1 MYQWILSLY
10 ILIFS
15 YQGDMGTFV
24 CTGRM
29 VNFDYDW
36 IASCFLMNLGSQDL
50 SNNTATHCSVEPPN
64 RSAMTHPSKTDWHK
78 LYGVTHP
85 VRQRADSGQERF
97 STWRLH
103 LALACR
109 YIICVWLRC
118 ESMLICTGSRVY
130 FIMSDLLHV
139 LETTRPWSTRQKRI
153 STIGTTESHT
163 TASRFW
169 VETILT
175 LLSYLALPYRYI
187 VFCMEE
193 TWEHVNVHWHYHVY
207 DISIYT

>member
-1 MYQWILSLY
+1 MHQWILS
-10 ILIFS
+10 IGIIFS
-15 YQGDMGTFV
+15 YQGDMGTFL

-29 VNFDYDW
+29 VNFDYDR

-50 SNNTATHCSVEPPN
+50 TNNTATHCSVEPPN
-64 RSAMTHPSKTDWHK
+64 RSAMTHPSKTDCHK

-109 YIICVWLRC
+109 CIICVWLRC
-118 ESMLICTGSRVY
+118 ESMLFCTGSRVY

-139 LETTRPWSTRQKRI
+139 LETTRPWSIRQKRI
-153 STIGTTESHT
+153 STMALWNHT
-163 TASRFW
+163 QQRADSGSKRFW
-169 VETILT
+169 LCFHTWHCRIDILFFVW
-175 LLSYLALPYRYI
+175 RRHEN
-187 VFCMEE
+187 M
-193 TWEHVNVHWHYHVY
+193 
-207 DISIYT
+207 